1 MSEASNPPHEPTI
14 DNAEDAAL
22 FDRLRRRVYLLL
34 DVGAGGRH
42 GYWFDAFIMGLIV
55 ANVFAVALETV
66 GSVYVDFERA
76 FFVFEVVS
84 VLIFSVEYL
93 GRLWVAPEHPE
104 YDHPIRGRIR
114 FAASPFMLIDLLAI
128 LPFFIGFVVDLRS
141 LRAVR
146 LARFLRLFKLARYSA
161 SLRAFVHVLR
171 RKREDLVIAVS
182 GGMILLLVAST
193 LMYFAERTAQP
204 ETFASIPASL
214 WWGVITLTTVGYG
227 DVYPITPA
235 GKLLGAFVA
244 IIGIGLFALPASI
257 LASGFV
263 EEASTVPKRCPH
275 CGESIEDEY

>member
-1 MSEASNPPHEPTI
+1 
-14 DNAEDAAL
+14 
-22 FDRLRRRVYLLL
+22 
-34 DVGAGGRH
+34 
-42 GYWFDAFIMGLIV
+42 MGLIV

-66 GSVYVDFERA
+66 GSVYADFERA

-141 LRAVR
+141 LRALR

-204 ETFASIPASL
+204 ETIASL
-214 WWGVITLTTVGYG
+214 PATLWRGVITLPTVGYG
-227 DVYPITPA
+227 DVYPKTPA

-275 CGESIEDEY
+275 CGESIKDEY